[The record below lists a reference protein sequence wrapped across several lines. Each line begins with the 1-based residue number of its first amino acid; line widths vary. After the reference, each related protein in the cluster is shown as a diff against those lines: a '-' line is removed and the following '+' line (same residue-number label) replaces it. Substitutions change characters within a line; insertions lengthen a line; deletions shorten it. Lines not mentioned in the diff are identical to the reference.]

1 MHSNSSRHSR
11 SNIGYILCLRTPTSS
26 PRANR
31 ACESLPEA
39 TNATARY
46 SDDLVPVCPLALQ
59 SAVPFFPAVA
69 ASDMLMRTASMQRI
83 AFVAYRDVDALRRDT
98 IAR

>member
-69 ASDMLMRTASMQRI
+69 RPGMPTHTTSTQHTT
-83 AFVAYRDVDALRRDT
+83 FVADRDVGAPQRDT